1 VFHPKILVLEQ
12 RLKGGE
18 FSISG
23 LELPSDKENE

>member
-1 VFHPKILVLEQ
+1 LGRLSSKQ

-23 LELPSDKENE
+23 LELPSNKEN